1 MMIIND
7 DCERDKVQRCACD
20 NYMAARYEMIINDDK
35 SLNYHF
41 LSFFMNMMITMT
53 MMTMMMMMMV
63 MMMILMMTMMMMM
76 MMKMTMMTMMMR
88 KI

>member
-1 MMIIND
+1 MIIND

-63 MMMILMMTMMMMM
+63 MMMMMMAYRQSQMM
-76 MMKMTMMTMMMR
+76 MV
-88 KI
+88 KIKIVMIQI